1 MASEVETRKS
11 IIKIFQEHPECS
23 FIKIAREAGVCRK
36 TVSIVIRRFKED
48 STINRKEGSG
58 RKKGFQSPKTAKE
71 GIRGNDRDHH
81 KKYDGEDSRKKL
93 KIFVKSSF

>member
-11 IIKIFQEHPECS
+11 IIKIFQEHPEWS

-48 STINRKEGSG
+48 LINRKEGSR
-58 RKKGFQSPKTAKE
+58 RKKSFQSPKTAKKE
-71 GIRGNDRDHH
+71 SIRGSDRDHH
-81 KKYDGEDSRKKL
+81 KKYDGGESRKN
-93 KIFVKSSF
+93 

>member
-11 IIKIFQEHPECS
+11 IIKIFQEHPEWS
-23 FIKIAREAGVCRK
+23 FIVREAGVCRK

-58 RKKGFQSPKTAKE
+58 RKKGFQSSKTAKKE
-71 GIRGNDRDHH
+71 GIRGSDRDHH
-81 KKYDGEDSRKKL
+81 KKYDGGNFRKN
-93 KIFVKSSF
+93 